1 MVKKFLTS
9 VVAFVAGVLHAALFK
24 YMSRHGLVL
33 HSVYIPDGSIVEIA
47 ASYGDATSMTVVSN
61 ADPAVATLESS
72 HAIAT
77 GNIMEVTSGWGRLNE
92 RIIRAGTVAGNNVP
106 LEGYNSTNT
115 TRHSVGG
122 GVGSIREILSWTQL
136 TQILEFTGEGGEQQF
151 LPYQFMEELDERRIP
166 TKRSASGTN
175 IVVADD
181 DTLAGYL
188 LCQEADDD
196 REPRAVRVTKTNG
209 GIILFSA
216 IITLAPM
223 PVLEI
228 GQLGRARISFSLQ
241 NPIPT
246 KYAS

>member
-1 MVKKFLTS
+1 M
-9 VVAFVAGVLHAALFK
+9 
-24 YMSRHGLVL
+24 
-33 HSVYIPDGSIVEIA
+33 SVYIPNGSIVEIA
-47 ASYGDATSMTVVSN
+47 ASYGDATSMTAVSN

-77 GNIMEVTSGWGRLNE
+77 GDQFEVTSGWGRLNE
-92 RIIRAGTVAGNNVP
+92 RIIEAGTVAGNNVP
-106 LEGYNSTNT
+106 LRGFDSTNT
-115 TRHSVGG
+115 TRFSAGA
-122 GVGSIREILSWTQL
+122 GVGSVREILTWTQL

-151 LPYQFMEELDERRIP
+151 LPYQFLEEFDERRIP
-166 TKRSASGTN
+166 TNRSAVGTN

-181 DTLAGYL
+181 DTLAGYI

-196 REPRAVRVTKTNG
+196 REPRAVRITKPNG

-228 GQLGRARISFSLQ
+228 NQLARTRISFSLQ
-241 NPIPT
+241 NPLPT
-246 KYAS
+246 KYAD